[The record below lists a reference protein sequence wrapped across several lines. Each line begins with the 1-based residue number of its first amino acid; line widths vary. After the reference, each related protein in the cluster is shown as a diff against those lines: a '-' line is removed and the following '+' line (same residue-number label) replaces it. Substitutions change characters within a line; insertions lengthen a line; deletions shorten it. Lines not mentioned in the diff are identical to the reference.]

1 MQGSVAVT
9 HKPHAMWAIAAI
21 VMLGATTACSS
32 GSGKTA
38 TPPPTASSTPSAG
51 SSSAEHLLAGSL
63 AAAAAQKW
71 VHMDVSTSVADH
83 VISFSDDDGPTTG
96 IQRITIKGGGQGTV
110 RVVGATTFFKANETA
125 LRGYFALP
133 AVSARAGAGK
143 WIRLVK
149 GDAGYDNVTTG
160 VLLASALG
168 ELDMKP
174 PLQLLPHTVR
184 EGRSVIGVQGT
195 ASGADAPPGA
205 TVVLWIDDG
214 ATPLPVEYDATAPGA
229 GSMRA
234 VLSRWGQAVAVAPPA
249 SSVPIAALSG

>member
-1 MQGSVAVT
+1 MT
-9 HKPHAMWAIAAI
+9 HKPHAMWAIAVI
-21 VMLGATTACSS
+21 MVLSATAACSS
-32 GSGKTA
+32 GSGKSA
-38 TPPPTASSTPSAG
+38 TPPPTTSSTPSAAG
-51 SSSAEHLLAGSL
+51 SAEHLLAASL
-63 AAAAAQKW
+63 AAAAAQHW
-71 VHMDVSTSVADH
+71 VHMDVNTSVANH

-110 RVVGATTFFKANETA
+110 RVVGATTYFKADETA

-149 GDAGYDNVTTG
+149 GDAGYDDVTTG

-184 EGRSVIGVQGT
+184 QGRSVIGVQGT

-214 ATPLPVEYDATAPGA
+214 ATQLPVEYDATAPGA

-234 VLSRWGQAVAVAPPA
+234 VLSRWGRPVAVAAPA